1 LIAQAPAI
9 MKPTAR
15 RALAVLWPAFLGAG
29 VLEML
34 VFAHVDPAALHDMS
48 GQRLDLDPTAVYS
61 LAFLAFWIVIGAAC
75 VMTQLLDLT
84 STEVNSRVPPG

>member
-1 LIAQAPAI
+1 ML
-9 MKPTAR
+9 KPTAR

-34 VFAHVDPAALHDMS
+34 VFAHVDPAALHDIS
-48 GQRLDLDPTAVYS
+48 GHRLELDPTTLYS
-61 LAFLAFWIVIGAAC
+61 LAFLAFWVVIGAAC

-84 STEVNSRVPPG
+84 STEVNSGAPPG